1 MARAVRATGRRYLV
15 ERPREGGG
23 WRAATQRG
31 LLRALPLALLL
42 SFRAAAK
49 SGASLPAREQALLLS
64 FLVVVA
70 ITTRIFRAFVCL
82 PFATDGAEP
91 PAQRFYLADDLS
103 VECDG
108 LEYAKVASCAVAMSS
123 RRHNACHHTLMTG
136 VGGRLRRGYAR
147 AVAGW
152 THPLLLGAGL
162 SPSPRLGPH
171 LTSTS
176 PPPRPLSP
184 PTSAPIW
191 LPSPAHFGVRAS
203 APSPIRLCRRC
214 RRFSSASGPRS
225 ARAAPLTSLARV
237 PLCCSEQLR
246 PPSSRA
252 HHKLGACAF
261 LWSEYQ
267 PHAWCGGRYIER
279 RMHLG

>member
-42 SFRAAAK
+42 SFRRRAAAK

-162 SPSPRLGPH
+162 SPSPCLGPH

-184 PTSAPIW
+184 PTSAPFGSPPRPI
-191 LPSPAHFGVRAS
+191 LAFVPPHLRPSGSVAGVGASPLRPALDPREPLHSPLSRVCHSA
-203 APSPIRLCRRC
+203 APS
-214 RRFSSASGPRS
+214 S
-225 ARAAPLTSLARV
+225 
-237 PLCCSEQLR
+237 
-246 PPSSRA
+246 
-252 HHKLGACAF
+252 
-261 LWSEYQ
+261 
-267 PHAWCGGRYIER
+267 
-279 RMHLG
+279 